1 MIQTSQNN
9 EEMSDEILKFAEDY
23 LQPFK
28 THSRPNGTAEIVPIL
43 CPFCKGGDNRDENTF
58 ALSIDKGLYVCKR
71 GSCGKRG
78 RFEELAD
85 YFGQKSSFQRPV
97 LSVGGKTST
106 DFVLPTTEL
115 YPPTEEAYDYF
126 EKRKISRSTV
136 DAFKIMA
143 DEYGNIV
150 FPFYVNG
157 INTFEK
163 FRKPQKYR
171 KEDGGPKEWRSKGA
185 KPVLFGMDSCTF
197 SQPLVITEGQ
207 IDAMSLYEAG
217 IYNVVSVPSGCEDLS
232 WIENCYD
239 WLEKFKTYI
248 LFGDNDDP
256 GRKMVQTV
264 AKRLGEASC
273 MIVDSYPPRPNG
285 GECKDANEVLYFHGD
300 FELLDMIENAKAAP
314 VKGIIDLSTIPPYDP
329 TLVPRI
335 GTMIPALDETIGGLV
350 EGGVTVFTGRS
361 GDGKSTL
368 SGLLLLN
375 AIEQGHNVCAYSG
388 ELKKEKFQEWIN
400 LQCAG
405 SDYIGLKYDPIKKKD
420 VPVLSYSVQQ
430 RLMDYYKGHFYLFD
444 NNEIFEHNQSESII
458 SVFTTAVRRYGCKLF
473 LVDNLMTSLSD
484 ADEETRAQ
492 GKFVNA
498 LKKFATK
505 FGVHVLIVAHPRKTK
520 AGDRLQKDDVGG
532 SGTIT
537 NLADSVIVVERP
549 NLRII
554 KNRDGG
560 VNKLIECCYCGDSRR
575 IYQMDVG
582 DKNKFSWN
590 KQGVPM
596 PTRRADSL
604 PEYGVSFAV
613 TEPF

>member
-1 MIQTSQNN
+1 MM
-9 EEMSDEILKFAEDY
+9 EEIVQFAEDN
-23 LQPFK
+23 LQPYK
-28 THSRPNGTAEIVPIL
+28 MHTRPNGTAEIVPVL

-58 ALSIDKGLYVCKR
+58 ALSVDKGLYVCKR

-78 RFEELAD
+78 RFEDLAEM
-85 YFGQKSSFQRPV
+85 FGHKSSFQRPV
-97 LSVGGKTST
+97 TAVGGQKTT
-106 DFVLPTTEL
+106 DYVLPSTEL
-115 YPPTEEAYDYF
+115 FPPTNEVYDFF
-126 EKRKISRSTV
+126 EKRKISRQTV
-136 DAFKIMA
+136 DAFKIMS
-143 DEYGNIV
+143 DEKGNIV

-157 INTFEK
+157 VNTFEK

-171 KEDGGPKEWRSKGA
+171 KEEGGVKEWRSKGT

-239 WLEKFKTYI
+239 WLEKFRTYI
-248 LFGDNDDP
+248 LFGDNDEP
-256 GRKMVQTV
+256 GRKMIQTV
-264 AKRLGEASC
+264 IKRLGEASC
-273 MIVDSYPPRPNG
+273 MVVGDYPPRPDG
-285 GECKDANEVLYFHGD
+285 GECKDANEVLYFHGE
-300 FELLDMIENAKAAP
+300 FELLDMVENAKAAP
-314 VKGIIDLSTIPPYDP
+314 VKGIIDLSTVTPYDP
-329 TLVPRI
+329 TVIPRI
-335 GTMIPALDETIGGLV
+335 STMIPALDELIGGLV
-350 EGGVTVFTGRS
+350 EGGVTVFTGRA

-368 SGLLLLN
+368 TGLLLLN

-405 SDYIGLKYDPIKKKD
+405 SEYIGLKYDPVRKKE
-420 VPVLSYSVQQ
+420 VPFLSYTVQE
-430 RLMDYYKGHFYLFD
+430 RLMDYYRGRFYLFD

-484 ADEETRAQ
+484 AEEETRAQ

-505 FGVHVLIVAHPRKTK
+505 YGVHVLVVAHPRKTK

-532 SGTIT
+532 SS
-537 NLADSVIVVERP
+537 A
-549 NLRII
+549 
-554 KNRDGG
+554 
-560 VNKLIECCYCGDSRR
+560 
-575 IYQMDVG
+575 
-582 DKNKFSWN
+582 
-590 KQGVPM
+590 
-596 PTRRADSL
+596 
-604 PEYGVSFAV
+604 
-613 TEPF
+613 